1 MMHSP
6 DGNIGVK
13 KWKVRGERDSLE
25 AEPKDEASDEW
36 IELVRRPLQNCLARL
51 DLR

>member
-6 DGNIGVK
+6 DGNIDVK

-25 AEPKDEASDEW
+25 ANPKDEASDEW
-36 IELVRRPLQNCLARL
+36 IELLVGLSKLFDGF